1 MWYEFLA
8 SYNGRAVWMS
18 GPVSNFDVELV
29 TDAAGSTGYGA
40 FFQGQWSVEPWPQSW
55 ERAEFLKNL
64 VRLEL
69 FQWCWLWN
77 CGGRHARI

>member
-29 TDAAGSTGYGA
+29 TDAAGSMGYGA
-40 FFQGQWSVEPWPQSW
+40 FFPRAVERGPLAAVLG
-55 ERAEFLKNL
+55 E
-64 VRLEL
+64 
-69 FQWCWLWN
+69 
-77 CGGRHARI
+77 GGVP